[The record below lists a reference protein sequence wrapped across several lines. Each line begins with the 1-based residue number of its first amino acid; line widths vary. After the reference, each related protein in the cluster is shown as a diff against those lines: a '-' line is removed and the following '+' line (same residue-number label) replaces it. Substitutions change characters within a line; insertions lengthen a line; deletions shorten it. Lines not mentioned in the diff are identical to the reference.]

1 MIPVTGEVAMVNPNL
16 VCSLDTNVIPRSK
29 NLSNLDVANNNI
41 ILVENAKTNTRESW
55 GWVSSMSHK
64 TEQ

>member
-16 VCSLDTNVIPRSK
+16 VCSLDTNVIPRGK

-55 GWVSSMSHK
+55 GMGQQYVS
-64 TEQ
+64 